1 MEIIIVI
8 KSHLIWW
15 TVLQHPTQGWWR
27 SALDELPG
35 IIFIGQ
41 VCHSFYTA
49 TRSLGAIGPRLLA
62 FGHWGRVSQIDDLY
76 TSLVTSSSCPIKL
89 LVTTNNWGWSGIL
102 THFSFSQFLWT
113 DKERIL
119 WFGNCER
126 DNEFAWITKENMMS
140 EAARAMMRTWV
151 ERSFWGRRSIT
162 ATTTRF
168 ENRLTTTEEMGCQH
182 HIIPTFLKILLYGYL
197 SKSPYPLRQS
207 PTFVRLGGGIICCAR
222 RGKLHEN
229 LPIKR
234 TYSPTGM
241 FLAGRKMA

>member
-1 MEIIIVI
+1 
-8 KSHLIWW
+8 
-15 TVLQHPTQGWWR
+15 
-27 SALDELPG
+27 
-35 IIFIGQ
+35 
-41 VCHSFYTA
+41 
-49 TRSLGAIGPRLLA
+49 
-62 FGHWGRVSQIDDLY
+62 
-76 TSLVTSSSCPIKL
+76 
-89 LVTTNNWGWSGIL
+89 
-102 THFSFSQFLWT
+102 
-113 DKERIL
+113 
-119 WFGNCER
+119 
-126 DNEFAWITKENMMS
+126 MS

-241 FLAGRKMA
+241 FLAGRKMAQVSFKTDIWVKSEKESLTGNTSQAFFFTIVCLSSLPNFHSPACRSSGIGDRLHVHCRPPFQFP